1 MRDLADLIARVE
13 GASGPDR
20 ELDADLHLAFGQAP
34 NEHYNRPWRH
44 PILLSEEHR
53 RPGLLEYVEI
63 SGVSAR
69 PAPIYTASI
78 DAALALMERCLPGL
92 VLVMRRLA
100 NGLWQ
105 VDEAWIYNGPHDAT
119 DFDVDSSPRPGALAI
134 LLALL
139 RALQS
144 QEPSDG

>member
-13 GASGPDR
+13 TASGPDR
-20 ELDADLHLAFGQAP
+20 ELDCRIEAALVHAAQFLIVGPPTYATPRYFANPDLELDWIG
-34 NEHYNRPWRH
+34 YD
-44 PILLSEEHR
+44 
-53 RPGLLEYVEI
+53 LLET
-63 SGVSAR
+63 ADN
-69 PAPIYTASI
+69 YTASI